1 MKGMNAAVKDARTRL
16 EELLEGTPADFQAQV
31 NSIVDEIEEAK
42 WNDGWDDGYR
52 SAEQGGEWG

>member
-42 WNDGWDDGYR
+42 WNDGWDNGYEAVAGR
-52 SAEQGGEWG
+52 DERE

>member
-1 MKGMNAAVKDARTRL
+1 MKDARTRL

-42 WNDGWDDGYR
+42 WNDGWDSGRDSTEEGAR
-52 SAEQGGEWG
+52 G